1 MIVRFRLITACMLCL
16 AAPAALAQA
25 WPAKPIRMI
34 VPYTPGGYTDTMARL
49 VGDAVGRA
57 LNANIIYENRPG
69 ANSIVGVEMLAK
81 APADGYTLATV
92 IAAHSANATLYP
104 KLPFDPIK
112 DFVPV
117 SLTSVSPLILVA
129 NNDFPA
135 RTVAEVIAHARANP
149 GRINYGSSGS
159 GAAAHLTMEGLLLAT
174 GTKMQHVPYKGT
186 APALTDLIGGQIG
199 LLFDVPSTMMQ
210 HVRAGKIKAIA
221 IAADKRIAAAPE
233 VPVFSE
239 SGMPGF
245 TAGSW
250 TMTLAPAG
258 TPAEVVNRL
267 SSETAKAIRSQ
278 ALKERIEGLGVIP
291 VGNTPD
297 EAAAFLRAE
306 VAKWGKIIREA
317 NVKVDQ

>member
-1 MIVRFRLITACMLCL
+1 MNALSRLIAACLMCL
-16 AAPAALAQA
+16 AVPAALAQA

-104 KLPFDPIK
+104 KLPFDPVK

-135 RTVAEVIAHARANP
+135 RTVAEVIAHAKANP
-149 GRINYGSSGS
+149 GKINFGSSGS
-159 GAAAHLTMEGLLLAT
+159 GAAAHLTMEGLMLAT
-174 GTKMQHVPYKGT
+174 GTKMQHIPYKGT

-199 LLFDVPSTMMQ
+199 ILFDVPSTMMQ

-221 IAADKRIAAAPE
+221 ITAEKRIAAAPE
-233 VPVFSE
+233 VPVFAE

-258 TPAEVVNRL
+258 TPADIVNRL
-267 SSETAKAIRSQ
+267 AGETAKAIRSQ
-278 ALKERIEGLGVIP
+278 ALKERIEGMGVIP
-291 VGNTPD
+291 VGNTPE

-317 NVKVDQ
+317 NVKVE

>member
-1 MIVRFRLITACMLCL
+1 MRPSLAALAAAIVL
-16 AAPAALAQA
+16 AAPGSALAQA

-34 VPYTPGGYTDTMARL
+34 VPYTPGGYTDNMARL

-57 LNANIIYENRPG
+57 LGATMIYENRPG

-104 KLPFDPIK
+104 KLPFDPVK

-135 RTVAEVIAHARANP
+135 RTVAEVIAHAKANP
-149 GRINYGSSGS
+149 GKLNFGSSGA
-159 GAAAHLTMEGLLLAT
+159 GAAAHLTMEGLMLAT
-174 GTKMQHVPYKGT
+174 GIKMQHVPYKGT

-199 LLFDVPSTMMQ
+199 LLFDVPSTMLA

-221 IAADKRIAAAPE
+221 ITAERRIAAAPE
-233 VPVFSE
+233 VPVFAE

-245 TAGSW
+245 VAGSW

-258 TPAEVVNRL
+258 TPPEIVNRL
-267 SSETAKAIRSQ
+267 AAETAKAIRTA
-278 ALKERIEGLGVIP
+278 ALKERIEAMAVVP
-291 VGNTPD
+291 VGNAPD

-317 NVKVDQ
+317 NVKVE